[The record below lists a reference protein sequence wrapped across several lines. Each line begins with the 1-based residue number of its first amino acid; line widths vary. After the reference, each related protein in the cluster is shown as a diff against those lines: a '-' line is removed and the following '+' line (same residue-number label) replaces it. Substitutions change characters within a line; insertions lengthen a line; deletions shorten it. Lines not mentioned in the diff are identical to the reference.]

1 MAVLRAIGYF
11 FAVILALVGV
21 FFFPFGLVLTLIA
34 IIWMWAIHKGGQ
46 VSDIQKQLRLLRK
59 IEDQNQLNEINKQID
74 EAKKRQNDFMPGP

>member
-21 FFFPFGLVLTLIA
+21 FFFPFGLILTLIA

-46 VSDIQKQLRLLRK
+46 VSDIQKQLKILRK
-59 IEDQNQLNEINKQID
+59 IEEQNELREINKQID
-74 EAKKRQNDFMPGP
+74 EAKKKQTDLD